1 MGFVKL
7 DACRKSCQGLASYNP
22 LTCLKMTKT
31 QSTVSFSAPKWLNGS
46 LLVLLLILFLG
57 LRLPGLG
64 RFGTID
70 EVYWLNNSA
79 QFFQAVADH
88 NWAGTGVGVH
98 PGVTTMWAG
107 TLGFLWRFPQ
117 FAQAHLPVIT
127 DFHLRHYLAQHS
139 INPVELVAAGRTF
152 AVLFNAAAFLIAGF
166 YLFSLLGNFGGSL
179 AMALVALDPFLIA
192 HQRLLHQDGLM
203 ASFGLLSL
211 VAFAAFLKSQRN
223 RDLLI
228 SAIAAGLA
236 WLTKSPMLA
245 LLPVVGLAGGL
256 AYWNRG
262 SGQNKGLGDLLIKL
276 GTWTLVAVTV
286 FIALWPAM
294 WVHPLESLKGVLG
307 YALGSAS
314 GEFSGPIFFNG
325 NIYPDGNIGL
335 ASAVFYPLTF
345 LWRASPPALLGL
357 LAALFYTIRRRT
369 KNFLGEKFLLPIAAL
384 FAILFTL
391 AMSVAAKKF
400 DRYFLPAYISL
411 LPLAAWGLVR
421 LTESAQTA
429 LRSALAKKLVLLA
442 PALFLGAQLIMGA
455 NVFPYYLSYYNPL
468 LGGAAQAQN
477 VMMLGWGEG
486 LEKAAQY
493 LRARPGIETKSIA
506 AWYSNLFD
514 LFYPRDVDDIPIAVS
529 LSSTELTNMLA
540 HDYLVI
546 YVHQWQRGT
555 PQNLLDAL
563 ANLQP
568 EYSAVINGIEYVRV
582 YHLEH

>member
-1 MGFVKL
+1 M
-7 DACRKSCQGLASYNP
+7 
-22 LTCLKMTKT
+22 
-31 QSTVSFSAPKWLNGS
+31 
-46 LLVLLLILFLG
+46 
-57 LRLPGLG
+57 RLPGLG

-79 QFFQAVADH
+79 NFFQAVADH
-88 NWAGTGVGVH
+88 DWAATGLGVH

-127 DFHLRHYLAQHS
+127 DFHLRHYLWQHS

-166 YLFSLLGNFGGSL
+166 YLCSLLGNLGGGL

-223 RDLLI
+223 RDLFV
-228 SAIAAGLA
+228 SAVAAGLA

-245 LLPVVGLAGGL
+245 LLPVVGGMAGI
-256 AYWNRG
+256 AYWARRG
-262 SGQNKGLGDLLIKL
+262 GQNQSLSKLFIRLGA
-276 GTWTLVAVTV
+276 WTLVAAAV
-286 FIALWPAM
+286 FVALWPAM
-294 WVHPLESLKGVLG
+294 WVHPFESLKGVLG
-307 YALGSAS
+307 YALGSAG

-325 NIYPDGNIGL
+325 TIYPDGNLGW
-335 ASAVFYPLTF
+335 ASAIFYPLTF
-345 LWRASPPALLGL
+345 LWRTSPLILLGL
-357 LAALFYTIRRRT
+357 LAAIVYTVRQKA
-369 KNFLGEKFLLPIAAL
+369 KNFQGQKFLLPIL
-384 FAILFTL
+384 FLFLILFTL
-391 AMSVAAKKF
+391 AMSLAAKKF
-400 DRYFLPAYISL
+400 DRYFLPAYITL

-421 LTESAQTA
+421 LTESAQQA
-429 LRSALAKKLVLLA
+429 LRSPRARKLVLSVV
-442 PALFLGAQLIMGA
+442 ALTLGSQLLMSA
-455 NVFPYYLSYYNPL
+455 SVFPYYLSYYDPL
-468 LGGAAQAQN
+468 LGGAAQAQG

-486 LEKAAQY
+486 LEQAAQY
-493 LRARPGIETKSIA
+493 LRAQPGIETKSIA

-514 LFYPRDVDDIPIAVS
+514 LFYPHDVDDIPITIS
-529 LSSTELTNMLA
+529 LGPTELTNMLA

-563 ANLQP
+563 KDLQP
-568 EYSAVINGIEYVRV
+568 EYRVVSNGIEYVRV
-582 YHLEH
+582 YHLVH